1 MKKILILNRGEI
13 ALRIIRT
20 CLDLNINHLLVYSKE
35 DSSSLPVKL
44 AQETFCLG
52 EGPSSNTYLNQEL
65 ILEVAFL
72 TNCDS
77 IHPGYGFLSE
87 NASFAQKCK
96 DNNIIFIGPNIQSLK
111 IMGDK
116 LKSKKFAIE
125 HHIPV
130 LQSLDVNQFD
140 HHSLQKASLE
150 LGFPL
155 LIKASGGGGG
165 KGMQKIEHEDELFPV
180 IEKLKKESLES
191 FGTDSLF
198 IEKYIENPRHIEVQ
212 ILGDK
217 HGNIIHLGTRDCS
230 IQRKFQKIIEEAPAT
245 VLENTE
251 LLYEKSLTLAR
262 AIQYESAGTLE
273 FLYDQKEKKF
283 YFMEMN
289 TRIQVEHTVTE
300 EITNLDLIAW
310 QIFIAQNSIIP
321 KQEEITFQG
330 HSIELRINA
339 ENSHTF
345 FPSPKTIEFYHPPGG
360 LGVRVDDF
368 IYNNYTVS
376 PFYDSLIAKIIIKGK
391 TREECIKRSIRALNE
406 TFIHGPD
413 TNLNLHKKILQDEDF
428 KKNTYSTAFIQEKI
442 SSFEL

>member
-20 CLDLNINHLLVYSKE
+20 CLDLNIHHLLVYSKE
-35 DSSSLPVKL
+35 DESSLPVKL
-44 AQETFCLG
+44 AKETFCLG
-52 EGPSSNTYLNQEL
+52 EGPSSNTYLNQDL
-65 ILEVAFL
+65 IIEIAFL
-72 TNCDS
+72 TGCDAL
-77 IHPGYGFLSE
+77 HPGYGFLSE
-87 NASFAQKCK
+87 NVSFAQKCK
-96 DNNIIFIGPNIQSLK
+96 DHQIIFIGPNIKSLK

-116 LKSKKFAIE
+116 LESKKFAIQ
-125 HHIPV
+125 HNIPV
-130 LQSLDVNQFD
+130 LQSLDVKTLSPS
-140 HHSLQKASLE
+140 SLKEKSMA

-165 KGMQKIEHEDELFPV
+165 KGMQKIENLDELFPT
-180 IEKLKKESLES
+180 IERLKKESLES
-191 FGTDSLF
+191 FGTDALF

-245 VLENTE
+245 ILENSQ
-251 LLYEKSLTLAR
+251 LLYEKSLILAK
-262 AIQYESAGTLE
+262 AIEYESAGTLE

-300 EITNLDLIAW
+300 EITHMDLIAW
-310 QIFIAQNSIIP
+310 QIFIAENKVIP
-321 KQEEITFQG
+321 KQEEIVFQG
-330 HSIELRINA
+330 HAIELRINA
-339 ENSHTF
+339 ENSKTF
-345 FPSPKTIEFYHPPGG
+345 FPSPKNIEFYHPPGG

-368 IYNNYTVS
+368 IYNGYTIS

-391 TREECIKRSIRALNE
+391 TRNESIQRSLRALEE
-406 TFIHGPD
+406 TFISGPD
-413 TNLNLHKKILQDEDF
+413 TNINLHKNILQDEDF
-428 KKNTYSTAFIQEKI
+428 KKNTYSTAFLQEKI